1 MVAPDREIDTIGPPG
16 TGAEHELLLG
26 LARTCQDERTVNRLR
41 TLLDQTVDW
50 PHLLQ
55 LAVHHRVLPLVYQSL
70 QRAFPG
76 LAPADV
82 MQALQQQYMNI
93 AQRNLLLISA
103 LKEQIDFLDQ
113 QGVCAIPYKGPTTAL
128 LVYRNLG
135 LRQFGDIDILVYP
148 KDYGPTRELLLAS
161 GYRLHDDFGWECSV
175 VDDSRGICIDLHRS
189 LTPEIFPVRLDFASL
204 VKRLEPLTIAAGRDI
219 NVLCAE
225 DMFLVLC
232 VQLAKDGWGEGPLR
246 LSKIC
251 DIAELLR
258 THPRMDWEQV
268 FNEAERLGCRRMIA
282 LALTVSQQLLNAP
295 APETV
300 MSRARADRQSN
311 ILARYIYHD
320 LFQEGDDRAD
330 ALLSEEDFHFILRER
345 WRDKLY
351 PHYHAVRLRLTP
363 NELDRAVLT
372 LPDSLDA
379 LYYLIRPLR
388 VARDYARLLFKKM
401 RKVR

>member
-1 MVAPDREIDTIGPPG
+1 LVAPDRAMYHIGPPG
-16 TGAEHELLLG
+16 TDVEHELLLG
-26 LARTCQDERTVNRLR
+26 LARTCQNERTVNRLR

-55 LAVHHRVLPLVYQSL
+55 LAVQHRVIPLLYQSL

-93 AQRNLLLISA
+93 AQRNLLLTGA
-103 LKEQIDFLDQ
+103 LKKLIDFLDQ
-113 QGVCAIPYKGPTTAL
+113 QGICAIPYKGPTAAL
-128 LVYRNLG
+128 LVYRNLC
-135 LRQFGDIDILVYP
+135 LRQFGDIDMLVDP
-148 KDYGPTRELLLAS
+148 GDYGPIRELLLAS
-161 GYRLHDDFGWECSV
+161 GYRLHDDFGWECSL
-175 VDDSRGICIDLHRS
+175 VDDSRGICVDLHRK

-204 VKRLEPLTIAAGRDI
+204 VKRLEPLTIAGRDI
-219 NVLCAE
+219 NVLGAE
-225 DMFLVLC
+225 DMLLVLC
-232 VQLAKDGWGEGPLR
+232 VQLAKDGWGESALR

-258 THPRMDWEQV
+258 TQPRMDWERV

-282 LALTVSQQLLNAP
+282 LGLIVSAQLLGAP
-295 APETV
+295 APKAV
-300 MSRARADRQSN
+300 MSRASADRQSH

-320 LFQEGDDRAD
+320 LFQDADDRAN
-330 ALLSEEDFHFILRER
+330 ALLSGEDFHFILRER

-351 PHYHAVRLRLTP
+351 PHYHAFRLRLPP
-363 NELDRAVLT
+363 NEQDRAVLA

-379 LYYLIRPLR
+379 LYYLIRPFR
-388 VARDYARLLFKKM
+388 VARDYARLLFKNI

>member
-1 MVAPDREIDTIGPPG
+1 MVAPDRAMDRIGPLG
-16 TGAEHELLLG
+16 VGVEHELLLG
-26 LARTCQDERTVNRLR
+26 LARTCQDEWTVNRLR

-55 LAVHHRVLPLVYQSL
+55 LAAYHRVIPLLYQSL

-93 AQRNLLLISA
+93 AHRNLSLTGA
-103 LKEQIDFLDQ
+103 LKKLIDFLDQ
-113 QGVCAIPYKGPTTAL
+113 QGVCAIPYKGPTLAL
-128 LVYRNLG
+128 LVYRNLS
-135 LRQFGDIDILVYP
+135 LRQFGDIDILVDP
-148 KDYGPTRELLLAS
+148 GDYEPTRELLLAK
-161 GYRLHDDFGWECSV
+161 GYRLHNDWGWECSL
-175 VDDSRGICIDLHRS
+175 VDDSRGICVDLHKR

-204 VKRLEPLTIAAGRDI
+204 LKRLEPLTIAGRDI

-225 DMFLVLC
+225 DMLLVLC
-232 VQLAKDGWGEGPLR
+232 VQLAKDGWGVKAVR

-258 THPRMDWEQV
+258 THPRMNWERV

-282 LALTVSQQLLNAP
+282 LGLTVSHQLLGAA

-300 MSRARADRQSN
+300 ISRARTDRQSD

-320 LFQEGDDRAD
+320 LFQGADDQAD
-330 ALLSEEDFHFILRER
+330 ALSLREGFHFRLRER

-351 PHYHAVRLRLTP
+351 PHYQAVRLRLPP
-363 NELDRAVLT
+363 NERDMAVLA
-372 LPDSLDA
+372 LPDSLNS

-388 VARDYARLLFKKM
+388 VVRAYARLLFKKM
-401 RKVR
+401 RKVK